1 LELLGLF
8 VLLWRYL
15 HYSFSF
21 HKEFIELKKR
31 WLVLFK
37 NLELLCIIEVEFI
50 SVVLRIFQNILDEIV
65 SLLEFEDDVIVA
77 VNAGAELESAEMFVL
92 LTCHKFHDV

>member
-8 VLLWRYL
+8 LLSWRYL

-21 HKEFIELKKR
+21 HKEFTEPKKR

-37 NLELLCIIEVEFI
+37 NLELLSVIEVEFS

-65 SLLEFEDDVIVA
+65 SLFEFEDDVIVA
-77 VNAGAELESAEMFVL
+77 VNARAELESAEMFVL
-92 LTCHKFHDV
+92 LTCHKFHDI